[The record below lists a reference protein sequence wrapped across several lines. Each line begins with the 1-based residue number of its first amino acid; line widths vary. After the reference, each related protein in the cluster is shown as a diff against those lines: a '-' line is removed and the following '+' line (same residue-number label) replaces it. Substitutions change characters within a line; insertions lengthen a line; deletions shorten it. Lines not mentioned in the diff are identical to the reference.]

1 MCACVFRSLLSV
13 SAQFHKLAAAPVS
26 PHSIVVIM
34 VIMVIIMVVMVII
47 LVIMVIIM
55 DTSCVHLTF
64 HRVEAE
70 ANFQQVFVRSRGD
83 LEREFSM
90 FKLKGM
96 GEGGGPRGK

>member
-47 LVIMVIIM
+47 LVIIM

-70 ANFQQVFVRSRGD
+70 ANFQQVLVRSRGD

>member
-47 LVIMVIIM
+47 LVIIM

>member
-1 MCACVFRSLLSV
+1 
-13 SAQFHKLAAAPVS
+13 
-26 PHSIVVIM
+26 
-34 VIMVIIMVVMVII
+34 
-47 LVIMVIIM
+47 MVIIM

-70 ANFQQVFVRSRGD
+70 ANFQQVLVRSVGD